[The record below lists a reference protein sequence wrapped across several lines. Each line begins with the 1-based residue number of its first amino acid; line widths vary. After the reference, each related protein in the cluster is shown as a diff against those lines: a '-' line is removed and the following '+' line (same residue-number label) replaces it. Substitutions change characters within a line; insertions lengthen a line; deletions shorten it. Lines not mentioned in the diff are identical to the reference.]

1 MWPCAARA
9 CSPDSQPGHPS
20 RQAVLARQHHQRLA
34 WLSLLSVRA
43 LGCARHPQSGTT
55 SGRASGPAF
64 PGSARVRNAADEDAR
79 RHDTTRRDAT
89 RPVWQVSAATDSS
102 CNHVTEY
109 CVLSENLFSSAFLNF
124 SRRRLGED
132 LVIGVLYG
140 FPDLPSCRLEFIPF
154 REARITDALGRDVH

>member
-43 LGCARHPQSGTT
+43 LGALATRSPGPPVAGPPDPRSPGRHAYVTRQMRMLGDTT
-55 SGRASGPAF
+55 
-64 PGSARVRNAADEDAR
+64 
-79 RHDTTRRDAT
+79 RHDTT

-109 CVLSENLFSSAFLNF
+109 CVLSENLFSSVFLNF

>member
-1 MWPCAARA
+1 M
-9 CSPDSQPGHPS
+9 
-20 RQAVLARQHHQRLA
+20 
-34 WLSLLSVRA
+34 
-43 LGCARHPQSGTT
+43 LG
-55 SGRASGPAF
+55 
-64 PGSARVRNAADEDAR
+64 
-79 RHDTTRRDAT
+79 DTTRHDAT